1 MVSLNQ
7 FNNLFFALYKSPTY
21 KLPKMKNVVLNQLIY
36 EVETWKRLIVF
47 IKNENLLRVNRLN
60 EIITSGVD
68 NSILYKIENFQEEF
82 LNLESLYMV
91 LNDEIVDQHNRLKL
105 LQKDDLENELFRL
118 INLQKQTR
126 NNMEKLI
133 NKINKIKADFFQD
146 FSEKLYNF
154 C

>member
-1 MVSLNQ
+1 
-7 FNNLFFALYKSPTY
+7 
-21 KLPKMKNVVLNQLIY
+21 MKNVVLNQLIY

-105 LQKDDLENELFRL
+105 VQKDDLENELFRL

-133 NKINKIKADFFQD
+133 NKINKIKLT
-146 FSEKLYNF
+146 FSKIFLKNYTIFVEKLSVLQF
-154 C
+154 

>member
-1 MVSLNQ
+1 
-7 FNNLFFALYKSPTY
+7 
-21 KLPKMKNVVLNQLIY
+21 MKNVVLNQLIY

-47 IKNENLLRVNRLN
+47 IKNENFLRVNRLN

-105 LQKDDLENELFRL
+105 VQKDDLENELFRL

>member
-1 MVSLNQ
+1 
-7 FNNLFFALYKSPTY
+7 
-21 KLPKMKNVVLNQLIY
+21 MKNVVLNQLIY

-105 LQKDDLENELFRL
+105 VQKDDLENELFRL